1 MPRGS
6 PIALKA
12 GAEGRRNAGTRAIA
26 RRGQGIVE
34 YGLMLSLMV
43 IVAGVILIVFG
54 GTLAEV
60 LSVIGSAIDRPG

>member
-1 MPRGS
+1 MPRGNL
-6 PIALKA
+6 IALRA
-12 GAEGRRNAGTRAIA
+12 SAEGPRNAGTRAVA
-26 RRGQGIVE
+26 RSGQGIVE

-43 IVAGVILIVFG
+43 VVAGVILIVFG